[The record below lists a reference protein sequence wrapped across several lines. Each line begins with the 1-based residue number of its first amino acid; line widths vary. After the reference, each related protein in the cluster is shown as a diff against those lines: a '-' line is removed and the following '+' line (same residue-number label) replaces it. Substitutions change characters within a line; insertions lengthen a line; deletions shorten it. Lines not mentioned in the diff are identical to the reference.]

1 MDPRALLDA
10 WLATGTLRP
19 SSQAAYRQ
27 EVTSW
32 LDWCDHTW
40 PHDGPWVDP
49 YHCGIEHVAAWA
61 YDRYLKH
68 VLDGR
73 PFDGPDALAYIAQHH
88 PAMAKS
94 HDRRITALT
103 GYYTAAVEHRI
114 IRLAPDLTML
124 RSGLD
129 RDDTPP
135 KRLNPSERATLF
147 AAIGGWGPHNAR
159 HYLRDRLIAYLLLEG
174 LRPSEI
180 VRFDIRHLYEMP
192 DGTYEVRTPDD
203 FENVGRKFVLEP
215 LTSAA
220 LKAYLPK
227 RIKPAEGVH
236 NLIIRQGGQPI
247 VREYVNQIVQSIAAT
262 YPILANRTPPLT
274 ADTVAHTGY
283 WDTPTQQGT

>member
-1 MDPRALLDA
+1 MDPRTLLEA
-10 WLATGTLRP
+10 WLTTGTLRP

-40 PHDGPWVDP
+40 PHNGPHVDP
-49 YHCGIEHVAAWA
+49 YHFGIEHVAAWS
-61 YDRYLKH
+61 YDRYLRH
-68 VLDGR
+68 VLDNR
-73 PFDGPDALAYIAQHH
+73 PFDGPAALAFIAEHH
-88 PAMAKS
+88 PATAKS

-103 GYYTAAVEHRI
+103 GYYSAAADQRI
-114 IRLAPDLTML
+114 IRIAPDLTEL

-147 AAIGGWGPHNAR
+147 AAIGGWGPQHAR
-159 HYLRDRLIAYLLLEG
+159 HWLRDRLIAYLLLEG

-180 VRFDIRHLYEMP
+180 VRFDIRHLYPLP

-220 LKAYLPK
+220 VNAYLPK
-227 RIKPAEGVH
+227 RIKPDDGVH
-236 NLIIRQGGQPI
+236 NLIIRQGGRPI
-247 VREYVNQIVQSIAAT
+247 VREYVNQIVQSIAST
-262 YPILANRTPPLT
+262 YPILANRVPPLT

-283 WDTPTQQGT
+283 WDTPTA